1 MPSFIFS
8 LFLVKK
14 NLDQINNNYFKIHSK
29 FSDSRSIVLTNLM
42 GKRTLF
48 LQTQTYLTCYMNKII
63 IIANMVRS
71 ARLDLDLTSKVTIIC
86 DIEDITD
93 L

>member
-1 MPSFIFS
+1 
-8 LFLVKK
+8 
-14 NLDQINNNYFKIHSK
+14 
-29 FSDSRSIVLTNLM
+29 M